1 MEMGFKEK
9 VTSQVVSLVLNYVSM
24 FRKLILVRAIIRID
38 QTVRPKV
45 CNHQNLPTEMNGHDL
60 V

>member
-1 MEMGFKEK
+1 MELGFKEK
-9 VTSQVVSLVLNYVSM
+9 VVSLVLNYVSM

-38 QTVRPKV
+38 QTVQPKV

>member
-1 MEMGFKEK
+1 MGFKKK

-38 QTVRPKV
+38 QKVRPKV